1 MRNLILFVGLFLSV
15 SCVNRH
21 SIHQD
26 YLREAEAYME
36 RHPDSALLFLQ
47 QFSVDDC
54 RDREQKAY
62 YNLLLTQALDK
73 TYRSIT
79 DAPIT
84 SALAFYRHSED
95 SLKKAKAFFY
105 QGRQYSE
112 AKEYDAAVRCYLC
125 ALTAMKQLDEP
136 KYKALCYSHLGNAN
150 FRQGLYAKGL
160 RYYKDAVRTFE
171 EIKDSTNYAI
181 SLLDA
186 GYSFLL
192 LAKLDSA
199 EHYTLQGLRMAELI
213 DSKEEKQTAVRNLG
227 IIYSERKEYQKA
239 LGLLLS
245 VKDNIEKDDYS
256 YFYSLSNVYVQQE
269 QYDSAIYYAEYIIKN
284 DSDLY
289 GQASAYLSL
298 YEVAKKRED
307 WKKALAYREK
317 YDLYADSIHE
327 HTQTVKLEEIQVK
340 YNNQELAHEKELLA
354 INKQRN
360 EWRLVGAILLV
371 VLLLLYL
378 LSVYKRER
386 VKKERRILLL
396 QQQIQENENVLTTLQ
411 HDYIK
416 RNKEIEDLSFRYA
429 QNNESLSAENEV
441 MRRHLLELQQKNK
454 EENLKLADKNKI
466 LLDELKKYKD
476 IKTESGRHY
485 ETVTFIIQLLDNP
498 DTAHALTPKEL
509 DAIEYF
515 VIRLFG
521 PMFQSRV

>member
-36 RHPDSALLFLQ
+36 RYPDSALLFLQ

-289 GQASAYLSL
+289 G
-298 YEVAKKRED
+298 
-307 WKKALAYREK
+307 
-317 YDLYADSIHE
+317 
-327 HTQTVKLEEIQVK
+327 
-340 YNNQELAHEKELLA
+340 
-354 INKQRN
+354 
-360 EWRLVGAILLV
+360 
-371 VLLLLYL
+371 
-378 LSVYKRER
+378 
-386 VKKERRILLL
+386 
-396 QQQIQENENVLTTLQ
+396 
-411 HDYIK
+411 
-416 RNKEIEDLSFRYA
+416 
-429 QNNESLSAENEV
+429 
-441 MRRHLLELQQKNK
+441 
-454 EENLKLADKNKI
+454 
-466 LLDELKKYKD
+466 
-476 IKTESGRHY
+476 
-485 ETVTFIIQLLDNP
+485 
-498 DTAHALTPKEL
+498 
-509 DAIEYF
+509 
-515 VIRLFG
+515 
-521 PMFQSRV
+521 

>member
-1 MRNLILFVGLFLSV
+1 
-15 SCVNRH
+15 
-21 SIHQD
+21 
-26 YLREAEAYME
+26 ME

-239 LGLLLS
+239 LGT
-245 VKDNIEKDDYS
+245 
-256 YFYSLSNVYVQQE
+256 
-269 QYDSAIYYAEYIIKN
+269 III
-284 DSDLY
+284 
-289 GQASAYLSL
+289 G
-298 YEVAKKRED
+298 KR
-307 WKKALAYREK
+307 
-317 YDLYADSIHE
+317 
-327 HTQTVKLEEIQVK
+327 
-340 YNNQELAHEKELLA
+340 
-354 INKQRN
+354 
-360 EWRLVGAILLV
+360 
-371 VLLLLYL
+371 
-378 LSVYKRER
+378 
-386 VKKERRILLL
+386 
-396 QQQIQENENVLTTLQ
+396 
-411 HDYIK
+411 
-416 RNKEIEDLSFRYA
+416 
-429 QNNESLSAENEV
+429 
-441 MRRHLLELQQKNK
+441 
-454 EENLKLADKNKI
+454 
-466 LLDELKKYKD
+466 
-476 IKTESGRHY
+476 
-485 ETVTFIIQLLDNP
+485 
-498 DTAHALTPKEL
+498 
-509 DAIEYF
+509 
-515 VIRLFG
+515 
-521 PMFQSRV
+521 